1 MSVSA
6 VSSNRAFSA
15 QASQNDYTIQ
25 RGDTLS
31 GIAARHG
38 VSLQSLLSANP
49 QIRNP
54 DVIYPGQSLS
64 IPGGGGG
71 RSGGSDGAVQ
81 GAQGPSGVSGTTPN
95 SLQGRI
101 NEAMGFFESQGW
113 TRAQAAGIV
122 GNLQAESGVDSNRA
136 QDGGGPGYGLA
147 QWEAP
152 RQADFRA
159 WAGKDI
165 HQSTFREQLEFIQHE
180 LTTTERGAGNALKGA
195 TTASEAAQ
203 IVCNK
208 YERPGIP
215 HMESRIANAN
225 AIFNNATPSQPG
237 GNSPKPGGDTPSTPK
252 PSTPG
257 AGGGNYTVRSG
268 DTLSGIAGRNGVSL
282 SALIAANPQIKNAN
296 LIYPGQ
302 TVHIPGGSPSGGG
315 NNGGSYTVRSGDTM
329 SGIAGRNG
337 VSLSALIAANPQ
349 IKNANLIY
357 PGQTV
362 HIPGGS
368 PSAGGNNGGGSYTVR
383 NGDTMSGIAAQ
394 HGVSLSA
401 LISAN
406 PQIKNPNLIYSGQ
419 AVHIPGGGSS
429 SGSQGSSGVNGS
441 TGPSDV
447 KGVNSSQRLAD
458 AARSAAMGMGGYQSQ
473 GLCATGVSR
482 AIQNTYGIKVWG
494 NGNQIDDN
502 LPRDKFKQINIPL
515 SEALKI
521 PGLVLTWEHTST
533 ALGAKYGHTAITLGD
548 GHSSASDFIERNT
561 LAGDASRTGLKI
573 FMPI

>member
-6 VSSNRAFSA
+6 VSGNRAFAPQS
-15 QASQNDYTIQ
+15 SSNDYTIQ

-31 GIAARHG
+31 KIASQHG
-38 VSLQSLLSANP
+38 VSVQDLLAANP

-64 IPGGGGG
+64 IPSGG
-71 RSGGSDGAVQ
+71 RSGGSSGTQ
-81 GAQGPSGVSGTTPN
+81 GAQGPSGVSGATPG

-122 GNLQAESGVDSNRA
+122 GNLQAESGVDPNRG

-147 QWEAP
+147 QWEGP
-152 RQADFRA
+152 RQADFKA

-215 HMESRIANAN
+215 HLDARIANAN
-225 AIFNNATPSQPG
+225 AIFNNATPTTPG
-237 GNSPKPGGDTPSTPK
+237 GNDPGKPDVGNTPTPTPTPSTPGG
-252 PSTPG
+252 S
-257 AGGGNYTVRSG
+257 GGNVTVRSG
-268 DTLSGIAGRNGVSL
+268 DTLSAIAERNGVSL
-282 SALIAANPQIKNAN
+282 SALIAANPQIKNPN

-302 TVHIPGGSPSGGG
+302 TVHLPGGASGANGGGG
-315 NNGGSYTVRSGDTM
+315 NVTVRSGDTL
-329 SGIAGRNG
+329 SGIAAQNG
-337 VSLSALIAANPQ
+337 VSLSSLIA
-349 IKNANLIY
+349 
-357 PGQTV
+357 
-362 HIPGGS
+362 
-368 PSAGGNNGGGSYTVR
+368 
-383 NGDTMSGIAAQ
+383 
-394 HGVSLSA
+394 
-401 LISAN
+401 AN
-406 PQIKNPNLIYSGQ
+406 PQIKNPNLIYPGQTVHLPGGAAPSGGSSGARDYTVRSGDTLSGIADRHGVSLSSLIAANPQ
-419 AVHIPGGGSS
+419 IGNPNLIHAGDTVHIPGGGSP
-429 SGSQGSSGVNGS
+429 SGSQGTPGTGGVN
-441 TGPSDV
+441 GPSDV

-502 LPRDKFKQINIPL
+502 LPRDKFRQIDIPL

-521 PGLVLTWEHTST
+521 PGLVLTWEKTST
-533 ALGAKYGHTAITLGD
+533 SAGQIYGHTAITLGD

-561 LAGDASRTGLKI
+561 LAGNESRTGLKI